1 MKTEITKEEC
11 ERIKKVLI
19 ESLSEIEELKPDIN
33 DLPDFA
39 KPYAN
44 INPYSEDADK
54 KILEIFGIMHPE
66 AIQRHPVWI
75 QHLINQGLVDIDGKT
90 VLASNLRSVAAAIK
104 ENEKIVVQKYHLQNF
119 ISAKTGKKYSR
130 SQVLKTLEDI
140 SQ

>member
-1 MKTEITKEEC
+1 MCIHTPIVVDFSQSNK
-11 ERIKKVLI
+11 L
-19 ESLSEIEELKPDIN
+19 ELKTDIH

>member
-1 MKTEITKEEC
+1 MCIHTPIVVDFSQSNK
-11 ERIKKVLI
+11 L
-19 ESLSEIEELKPDIN
+19 ELKPDIH

-66 AIQRHPVWI
+66 VIQRHPVWI